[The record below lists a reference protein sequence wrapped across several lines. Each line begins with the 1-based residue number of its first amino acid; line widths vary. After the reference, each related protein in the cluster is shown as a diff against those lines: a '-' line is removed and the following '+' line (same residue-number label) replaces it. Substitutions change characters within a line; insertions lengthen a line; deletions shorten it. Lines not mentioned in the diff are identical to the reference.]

1 MKQVIFRQNKMFVI
15 DREQLKPK
23 ARTDEIC
30 NALYAAI
37 YTEFAGA
44 AENPIYKDLT
54 NLEKF
59 ARINAYA
66 NDWLQKRGLI

>member
-1 MKQVIFRQNKMFVI
+1 MKQVIYRQNKMFVI

-23 ARTDEIC
+23 ARSDEIC

-44 AENPIYKDLT
+44 SENPDYKDLT

-59 ARINAYA
+59 VKINTFA
-66 NDWLQKRGLI
+66 NIWLQTRGLI

>member
-23 ARTDEIC
+23 ARSDEIC

-44 AENPIYKDLT
+44 SENPAYKDLT
-54 NLEKF
+54 NLDKF
-59 ARINAYA
+59 VKINEFA